1 MVRQQ
6 VPLLRQRTI
15 LVTLQL
21 LTEIV
26 MAIPLAPLLRQRT
39 ISVTQQ
45 PHIVTDMVIL
55 QVQADQTQT
64 TSELQE
70 LIIMILMAIL
80 QALLE
85 VILIILELP
94 ELPMRTREVI
104 LGDHLHHQQIILGRL
119 TQSTT
124 VTTQMT
130 TSGRGKAE

>member
-1 MVRQQ
+1 MVRLQEH
-6 VPLLRQRTI
+6 LLRQLIT
-15 LVTLQL
+15 LVPQL
-21 LTEIV
+21 LPIEIAMV
-26 MAIPLAPLLRQRT
+26 TQLAPQLLKRITLVPQLPR
-39 ISVTQQ
+39 IA
-45 PHIVTDMVIL
+45 TDTAIR

-104 LGDHLHHQQIILGRL
+104 LGDHLHHQQITLEPQR
-119 TQSTT
+119 QTT
-124 VTTQMT
+124 SVTTQMM
-130 TSGRGKAE
+130 TSGHGK

>member
-1 MVRQQ
+1 MARLQEPLHRQ
-6 VPLLRQRTI
+6 LTI
-15 LVTLQL
+15 LAPLPP

-39 ISVTQQ
+39 ILVTQQ
-45 PHIVTDMVIL
+45 PPIVTDMVIL

-104 LGDHLHHQQIILGRL
+104 LGDHLHHQQITLEPQR
-119 TQSTT
+119 QTT
-124 VTTQMT
+124 SVTTQMM
-130 TSGRGKAE
+130 TSGHGK